1 MHETYICST
10 GKISTC
16 IQPVLSFRELHSL
29 NRMWQI
35 FLVGWLYLLCTI
47 SPSTS
52 IVSFCYFFPSLS
64 SFFSTRRTICCH
76 NFWTLRICVPVCA
89 VFGLIAQVFHVFF
102 VRSCRMRDMKLYI
115 FNESYARSLSL
126 SPSLA
131 LYHVGIWFQLWF
143 HFYVPFLSSAVNLS
157 FMLKW
162 YNHCTITCA
171 ICVYFSE
178 LNMVGV
184 FFVSLFLITTRKLRN
199 TNQHINGE
207 TQTRKKERTQL

>member
-1 MHETYICST
+1 MLSCSFWPQNLSTYIHTHTRRKVNPKTDCDICAAMHETYICST

-29 NRMWQI
+29 NRMWHI
-35 FLVGWLYLLCTI
+35 FLVGWLHLLCTI

-52 IVSFCYFFPSLS
+52 IVLFCYFFPSLS

-115 FNESYARSLSL
+115 FNESYALSL
-126 SPSLA
+126 SPSL
-131 LYHVGIWFQLWF
+131 
-143 HFYVPFLSSAVNLS
+143 SSPVSCRNMISTGSTFTFRFCRLQS
-157 FMLKW
+157 TW
-162 YNHCTITCA
+162 VSCWNDITI
-171 ICVYFSE
+171 V
-178 LNMVGV
+178 
-184 FFVSLFLITTRKLRN
+184 RLRVQSAFISAN
-199 TNQHINGE
+199 
-207 TQTRKKERTQL
+207 